1 MQVKPRTKRREG
13 MNGIDIF
20 FMSLYF
26 ILVLAISVASW
37 IRMERW
43 FERMDI
49 LIKKS
54 VWGEHYKESNNE

>member
-1 MQVKPRTKRREG
+1 